1 MVALLASCCLAELSK
16 SLDILSEAIG
26 DPTLSVRVSAAS
38 AAANV
43 VDALQQQQQQHLD
56 VQMAE
61 PLSRL
66 AAGNFQNLVFA
77 CLSAELY

>member
-1 MVALLASCCLAELSK
+1 MVALLASCCVAELSQ

-43 VDALQQQQQQHLD
+43 VDALQQQQQHLD
-56 VQMAE
+56 MQMAAS
-61 PLSRL
+61 LSRL
-66 AAGNFQNLVFA
+66 AAGNF
-77 CLSAELY
+77 

>member
-1 MVALLASCCLAELSK
+1 MFCCVAELSQ
-16 SLDILSEAIG
+16 SVDVLSEAIT

-43 VDALQQQQQQHLD
+43 ADVLQQQQQHLD
-56 VQMAE
+56 TEMAG

-66 AAGNFQNLVFA
+66 AAGDYQSLVSTQLPA
-77 CLSAELY
+77 NPHQ